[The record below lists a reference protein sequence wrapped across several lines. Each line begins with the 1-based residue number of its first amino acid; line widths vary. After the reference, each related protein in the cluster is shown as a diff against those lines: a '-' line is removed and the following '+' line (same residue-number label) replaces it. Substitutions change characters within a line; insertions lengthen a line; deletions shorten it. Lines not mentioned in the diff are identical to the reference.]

1 MHFHSHMVFT
11 GIRNHLITLP
21 CDIFFNYILPMQ
33 LLKFLAIIL
42 NYILFYLMIF
52 LVENTFYVVNIWSSK
67 NYQKK
72 NQSFDLTQP
81 GFLTI
86 NMSKN
91 GYKCLINTCMNY
103 NLSVMMGNVTSLALG
118 SQPRQGLAKVQAK
131 KEARESHL
139 MFLRV

>member
-1 MHFHSHMVFT
+1 
-11 GIRNHLITLP
+11 
-21 CDIFFNYILPMQ
+21 
-33 LLKFLAIIL
+33 
-42 NYILFYLMIF
+42 MIF

-81 GFLTI
+81 GLLTI

-103 NLSVMMGNVTSLALG
+103 NLGVMMANVTSLALG
-118 SQPRQGLAKVQAK
+118 SQPKQGLAKVQAK
-131 KEARESHL
+131 KEAHESHF